1 MALAFGL
8 RLRSGIRNWEL
19 DVWQRP
25 SDGRAGRVSPDV
37 WRQRPHR
44 FPDEPVPA
52 PDGLAA
58 EEFTWDVDLTVPRP
72 PGAGPV
78 PDGDPVS
85 VLLLRFGQ
93 GRWGTL
99 DLVSPSEPL
108 PLTLIDAGNV
118 VPGGT
123 STRR

>member
-1 MALAFGL
+1 
-8 RLRSGIRNWEL
+8 
-19 DVWQRP
+19 
-25 SDGRAGRVSPDV
+25 
-37 WRQRPHR
+37 
-44 FPDEPVPA
+44 
-52 PDGLAA
+52 
-58 EEFTWDVDLTVPRP
+58 
-72 PGAGPV
+72 
-78 PDGDPVS
+78 VS
-85 VLLLRFGQ
+85 VLLLCFDQ

>member
-1 MALAFGL
+1 VALAFGL

-25 SDGRAGRVSPDV
+25 RVARAGRVSPDV

-58 EEFTWDVDLTVPRP
+58 EEFTCDVDLTVPRP

-78 PDGDPVS
+78 P
-85 VLLLRFGQ
+85 
-93 GRWGTL
+93 
-99 DLVSPSEPL
+99 
-108 PLTLIDAGNV
+108 GNV